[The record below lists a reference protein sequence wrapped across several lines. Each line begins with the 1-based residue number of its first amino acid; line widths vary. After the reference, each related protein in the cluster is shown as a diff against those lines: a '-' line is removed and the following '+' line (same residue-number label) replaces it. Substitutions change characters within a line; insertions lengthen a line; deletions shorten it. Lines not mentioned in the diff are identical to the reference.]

1 MFGASVRLM
10 YHQRIQDHDEAGMLK
25 QNNEIKM
32 IWLLLLIM
40 VGIAAWFFDVRLLS
54 YICGAGFMLSVMNYI
69 DDLQHGAET
78 IGAKL
83 QPIKTTSKIPLYIAS
98 IITVV
103 GLLLELSY
111 LVALGISLWV
121 YFFLRWLKRLERQ
134 LNALQHRVTQLVDT
148 QIKSQTLNPT
158 SKQLDL
164 NSETLNPAAFND
176 SEITNTTQSVAIPSD
191 SAAKH
196 QNQQINNS
204 KQASTSTA
212 APNLSTQIQQ
222 WLFQGNP
229 VLKVAVVV
237 LIIGV
242 VLLLRFATEHWQLSL
257 AIKLLIVSAVSA
269 VVVVLGY
276 WMQPKNRSFALAL
289 EGLGLAALF
298 LTLFFAYYNLV
309 IASFSLASGAFI
321 AIVLLTIWLSLKQ
334 QSVELA
340 IMAMLIAYIAPFTL
354 PVRDATATE
363 LIAYYLVINIAVAVL
378 SSLRPW
384 KYLNQIAFFMT
395 ALIGGSYAFYHGYN
409 TERNTLSVLV
419 VAHAAIFI
427 WLGFRFCQ
435 LQSQQDTAFK
445 YQPVLDIALIF
456 AAPVVAYLALYLMYF
471 EETTWQAGLSLLF
484 AAVFAALYIWSKRS
498 QTVQV
503 IAQSYLSLTLIFLA
517 LIPPIL
523 LPEQW
528 SVVGWAVE
536 GALIFI
542 FALYRQSTI
551 SRYLG
556 MALLVMAGCSS
567 LYYVIELQRFP
578 TEIYW
583 GICLSYLAA
592 IIVTHAVPS
601 FHRQLSSSSIAF
613 QCLQMLSATVMLMV
627 LLLDALHSSYQLAIC
642 LLFVALIYT
651 LMNEFLLFRQ
661 AGWSW
666 SLIKWT
672 GLIPV
677 YAMAFCQVVSV
688 SQQGQLLWH
697 SVSEQVYFAL
707 AGLLL
712 TVLWLRP
719 LLGVREE
726 KEWVSLGVL
735 TSLAW
740 TSLTL
745 LSTMPYISVVILP
758 LLFCAWC
765 YWQAK
770 EPVWKMFWQARSSL
784 LLSLAWIICSQLF
797 SQQAFMGYVLPIFNP
812 FDVISLMLLAAF
824 LWMLNQQLKAG
835 LDRSWAA
842 ILSVLGL
849 LWLSSYVV
857 LRALHIYLDTP
868 YNSLDI
874 WTDATIQLS
883 FTVLWVSLALISMRF
898 ASQRLLRPVWLL
910 GGSILVLVTL
920 KLVLLDL
927 SHVGTLMRVISFMAA
942 GFAMLLIA
950 YIAPMP
956 NDNVQISSQSVK
968 K

>member
-40 VGIAAWFFDVRLLS
+40 VGIAAWFFDVPKLS
-54 YICGAGFMLSVMNYI
+54 YICGVGFMLSVVNYI
-69 DDLQHGAET
+69 DDLQHGAEV

-103 GLLLELSY
+103 GLLIELSY

-121 YFFLRWLKRLERQ
+121 YFFLSWLKRLERQ

-148 QIKSQTLNPT
+148 QNKSQALNTT
-158 SKQLDL
+158 SNQFAL
-164 NSETLNPAAFND
+164 NSENLNPAAFND
-176 SEITNTTQSVAIPSD
+176 SEITSATRSAPASDFTQQ
-191 SAAKH
+191 
-196 QNQQINNS
+196 QNQHIYSAQ
-204 KQASTSTA
+204 QTTSSA

-237 LIIGV
+237 LVIGV

-309 IASFSLASGAFI
+309 IANFSLASGAFI
-321 AIVLLTIWLSLKQ
+321 AIMLLTIWLSLKQ

-384 KYLNQIAFFMT
+384 KYLNQIAFLMT

-409 TERNTLSVLV
+409 TERDTLSVLV
-419 VAHAAIFI
+419 LAHAAIFI
-427 WLGFRFCQ
+427 WLGFRFSQ
-435 LQSQQDTAFK
+435 LQSQQETSFK
-445 YQPVLDIALIF
+445 YQPALDIALIF

-471 EETTWQAGLSLLF
+471 EETAWQAGLSLLF
-484 AAVFAALYIWSKRS
+484 AAVFAVLYTWSKRS

-567 LYYVIELQRFP
+567 LYYLIELQRFP

-583 GICLSYLAA
+583 GVCLSYLAA
-592 IIVTHAVPS
+592 IIVTHAVPY

-627 LLLDALHSSYQLAIC
+627 LLLDTLHSPYQLVIC

-677 YAMAFCQVVSV
+677 YAMAFYQVVSV

-726 KEWVSLGVL
+726 KKWVSLGVL

-758 LLFCAWC
+758 LLFCVWC

-784 LLSLAWIICSQLF
+784 FLSLVWIICSQLF

-812 FDVISLMLLAAF
+812 FDVVSLMLLAAF

-874 WTDATIQLS
+874 WTDATVQLS

-898 ASQRLLRPVWLL
+898 ASQRHLRPVWLL

-956 NDNVQISSQSVK
+956 NENAQISNQSVK